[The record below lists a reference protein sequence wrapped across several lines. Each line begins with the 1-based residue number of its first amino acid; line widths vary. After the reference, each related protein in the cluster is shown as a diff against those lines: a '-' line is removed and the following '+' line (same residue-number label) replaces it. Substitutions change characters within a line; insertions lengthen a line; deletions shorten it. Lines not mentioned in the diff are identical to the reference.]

1 MLLIAIAFYTE
12 TFDHVEVKVIIDLY
26 LNAIIVNLLISVT
39 LIRLYLTCLIQKFK
53 SKGETFL
60 NRFNGKQKT
69 AICSGQLLHNLLNM
83 NFIVHNLYI

>member
-12 TFDHVEVKVIIDLY
+12 TFDHVEVQLIIDLY

-39 LIRLYLTCLIQKFK
+39 LIRLYHALTCLIQKFE
-53 SKGETFL
+53 SKRETFL

-69 AICSGQLLHNLLNM
+69 LLSVLAYPYPNTTS
-83 NFIVHNLYI
+83 